1 MIQEHSRSSS
11 ISADLVLLNGI
22 ILTVDKDFSRAEAVA
37 IRDGKILEVG
47 ENKTIKH
54 FIGPNTQIVDLE
66 GKTVLPGFH
75 DAHCHMHMFGV
86 QLSQVNCRSPPI
98 KSIEEIIVK
107 LREKAEKTPKV
118 RWIVGWGYDD
128 TKLYEKRNPTRWD
141 LDQVSSETPVVLRR
155 TCGHTM
161 VVNSK
166 ALELVGYNKN
176 SPQPEGG
183 EIEIDPS
190 SRDLTGILRE
200 TAMNPIND
208 IIRSYTVEEMEE
220 AIKLACK
227 QALMEGI
234 TSYQEAGL
242 RTVPIKAYQNLRARG
257 GLPIRVCMM
266 ISSDLLEQMIET
278 GLTTGFGDDWLKIG
292 PIKIMMD
299 GGMGGKTAALYEP
312 YEGTKDN
319 LGIIYMSQ
327 QQLDIMVKKAHNA
340 GFQVAI
346 HGIGDRAIDVI
357 LNSYERAIKDNP
369 REDHRHRIEHC
380 GLSTPS
386 INKRLRE
393 LNVLPVGQ
401 PPFLYNIGDSFNN
414 NLGTRR
420 IMWAYP
426 FKTWFEHGFKPS
438 GSSDR
443 PVVLGAPLLGMWAA
457 VNRKTENGMVL
468 ASQERVTPE
477 QAVIMYTINAAY
489 TCFEEKIKGSI
500 EPGKLADMVVLSDDP
515 TNVPTNTIKDIKV
528 IMTLVNGKIV
538 YEAKISKLGC

>member
-1 MIQEHSRSSS
+1 MVQEHVRPLG
-11 ISADLVLLNGI
+11 IFADLVLLNGI

-37 IRDGKILEVG
+37 IRDGKILGVG
-47 ENKTIKH
+47 ENKTIKQ
-54 FIGPNTQIVDLE
+54 FIGRNTKVVDLK

-75 DAHCHMHMFGV
+75 DAHCHMYMFGV
-86 QLSQVNCRSPPI
+86 QLSQVNCRSPPV

-107 LREKAEKTPKV
+107 LREKIEKKPMV

-128 TKLYEKRNPTRWD
+128 TKLYEKRHPNRWD
-141 LDQVSSETPVVLRR
+141 LDQVSSENPVVLRR

-190 SRDLTGILRE
+190 SGDLTGILRE
-200 TAMNPIND
+200 TAMNPVND
-208 IIRSYTVEEMEE
+208 VIRSYTVEETEE

-242 RTVPIKAYQNLRARG
+242 RTIPIKAYQNLHERG
-257 GLPIRVCMM
+257 ELPIRVYMM
-266 ISSDLLEQMIET
+266 ISSDLLEQMIKT

-319 LGIIYMSQ
+319 MGIIYMSQ
-327 QQLDIMVKKAHNA
+327 QRLDIMVKKAHNA

-346 HGIGDRAIDVI
+346 HGIGDRAINII
-357 LNSYERAIKDNP
+357 LNSYERAIRDNP

-380 GLSTPS
+380 GLSTLS
-386 INKRLRE
+386 INKRLKE

-414 NLGTRR
+414 NLGPIR
-420 IMWAYP
+420 IMWTYP
-426 FKTWFEHGFKPS
+426 FKTWFENDFKPS

-457 VNRKTENGMVL
+457 VNRETETGVVL
-468 ASQERVTPE
+468 ACQERVTPE
-477 QAVIMYTINAAY
+477 QAVMMYTINAAY
-489 TCFEEKIKGSI
+489 ACFEEKIKGSI
-500 EPGKLADMVVLSDDP
+500 EPGKLADMVVLSNDP
-515 TNVPTNTIKDIKV
+515 TKVSTNTIKDIKV
-528 IMTLVNGKIV
+528 MMTLVNGKIV
-538 YEAKISKLGC
+538 YEVA

>member
-1 MIQEHSRSSS
+1 
-11 ISADLVLLNGI
+11 
-22 ILTVDKDFSRAEAVA
+22 
-37 IRDGKILEVG
+37 
-47 ENKTIKH
+47 
-54 FIGPNTQIVDLE
+54 
-66 GKTVLPGFH
+66 
-75 DAHCHMHMFGV
+75 
-86 QLSQVNCRSPPI
+86 
-98 KSIEEIIVK
+98 
-107 LREKAEKTPKV
+107 
-118 RWIVGWGYDD
+118 
-128 TKLYEKRNPTRWD
+128 
-141 LDQVSSETPVVLRR
+141 
-155 TCGHTM
+155 M

-190 SRDLTGILRE
+190 SGDLTGILRE
-200 TAMNPIND
+200 TAMNPVND

-220 AIKLACK
+220 VIKLACK

-242 RTVPIKAYQNLRARG
+242 RTVPIKAYQNLHAREE
-257 GLPIRVCMM
+257 LPVRVYMM
-266 ISSDLLEQMIET
+266 ISSDLLEQMIDT

-319 LGIIYMSQ
+319 MGIIYMSQ
-327 QQLDIMVKKAHNA
+327 QQLDNMVKKAHNA
-340 GFQVAI
+340 GFQIAI
-346 HGIGDRAIDVI
+346 HGIGDRAINVI
-357 LNSYERAIKDNP
+357 LNSFERAITDNP

-401 PPFLYNIGDSFNN
+401 PAFLYNIGDSFNN
-414 NLGTRR
+414 NLGSRR
-420 IMWAYP
+420 IMWTYP
-426 FKTWFEHGFKPS
+426 FKTWFENDFKPS

-457 VNRKTENGMVL
+457 VNRETETGIVL
-468 ASQERVTPE
+468 AGQERVTPE
-477 QAVIMYTINAAY
+477 QAVMMYTINGAY

-500 EPGKLADMVVLSDDP
+500 EPGKLADMVVLSNDP
-515 TNVPTNTIKDIKV
+515 TKVPTNTIKDIKV
-528 IMTLVNGKIV
+528 MMTLVNGKIA
-538 YEAKISKLGC
+538 YEAT

>member
-1 MIQEHSRSSS
+1 MINEHNSYSG
-11 ISADLVLLNGI
+11 IFADLVLLNGV

-37 IRDGKILEVG
+37 VREGKILEVG
-47 ENKTIKH
+47 ENETIKP
-54 FIGPNTQIVDLE
+54 FIGHNTNVIDLK

-75 DAHCHMHMFGV
+75 DAHCHMYMFGA

-107 LREKAEKTPKV
+107 LREKADNTPID

-128 TKLYEKRNPTRWD
+128 TKLNEKRHPTRWD
-141 LDQVSSETPVVLRR
+141 LDKASSENPVVVRR

-166 ALELVGYNKN
+166 ALELVGYGKT
-176 SPQPEGG
+176 PIQPEGG
-183 EIEIDPS
+183 EIEMDPKS
-190 SRDLTGILRE
+190 GEPTGILRE
-200 TAMNPIND
+200 TAMSPVND
-208 IIRSYTVEEMEE
+208 LIRSYTVEEMEE
-220 AIKLACK
+220 AIKLACQ
-227 QALMEGI
+227 QALAEGI

-242 RTVPIKAYQNLRARG
+242 RFIPIKAYQNLRSRG
-257 GLPIRVCMM
+257 ELPIRVYMM
-266 ISSDLLEQMIET
+266 ISSDLLEHMIKT

-312 YEGTKDN
+312 YEGTEDN
-319 LGIIYMSQ
+319 VGIIYMSQ
-327 QQLDIMVKKAHNA
+327 QQLDIMVEKAHNA
-340 GFQVAI
+340 GFQIAI
-346 HGIGDRAIDVI
+346 HGIGDRAINVI

-386 INKRLRE
+386 INKRLKE

-401 PPFLYNIGDSFNN
+401 PPFLYNIGDSFNS
-414 NLGTRR
+414 NLGPRR
-420 IMWAYP
+420 IKWTYP
-426 FKTWFEHGFKPS
+426 FKTWFENDFKPS

-457 VNRKTENGMVL
+457 VNRQTETGIVL
-468 ASQERVTPE
+468 TDWERVTPE
-477 QAVIMYTINAAY
+477 QAVMMYTINAAY
-489 TCFEEKIKGSI
+489 TCFDEKIKGSI

-515 TNVPTNTIKDIKV
+515 TKVPPKTIKDIKV
-528 IMTLVNGKIV
+528 IMTFVNGEIA
-538 YEAKISKLGC
+538 YEAT